1 MWKMRIHS
9 QKFGGILHAAIAML
23 LLAFHP
29 ALACSQN
36 DETEDLYRL
45 GTVHYSRGQF
55 KFAAQRFQKIVEIGT
70 DETLV
75 ELSRFYL
82 AESLVPLGDF
92 KNARIHLDD
101 FITRNPKHQF
111 ATQAQYRLGE
121 VSYLTGDSE
130 SAARHLQKF
139 ASENPQHALL
149 EFAYPYLAEI
159 KLKSGSFKDAE
170 RFFELSLAKHP
181 NGKLANESRFGLAR
195 ALEKL
200 NEVDEAI
207 RFYQLLIKR
216 PESGR
221 VPDSLLQIGKIYFR
235 RNRFGVSQQVFTQ
248 FESQH
253 GTHDLIQPVR
263 YWSGRTAYELGDYT
277 TANRYFETA
286 LRNNPTKKITPA
298 LHYEYARSLS
308 EEKRYTEALV
318 NLDIVFA
325 DFRDSYWG
333 DDALLLKIQIFRNTQ
348 QFDLAV
354 SNCETFRETYP
365 QSELIANC
373 LDNEAASRIS
383 LEEYDKAEII
393 LAHLVSNF
401 APTGP
406 STDNEIEAYET
417 WKYRLALA
425 QMRQGRD
432 EDAMSMLKEVNLDTA
447 NAETRSATLLAK
459 ATTQIKQNQLVAA
472 TTTLESFLDDAKEN
486 SGTSEAISNEANNAV
501 MNLALIYAKRQN
513 MQAADRW
520 ARKIV
525 GSDPQVNTLLQLAE
539 IGFAEKQF
547 RYAAEWFSTAASRT
561 NEQTP
566 KRRAMLGYIWSQK
579 ELGNVEST
587 IVGVDRLLQ
596 SFPESN
602 EAADALYLKAVLLEK
617 SERDVDAVKAYET
630 LLANDMQ
637 NKHTEKTIL
646 ALSNLYRKNSPKKLI
661 KLTTE
666 FTKLIAS
673 TKSENEDLLLYE
685 LAWIYN
691 DNSKSKLA
699 HKCFER
705 IHDEF
710 KQSKHWSEATLR
722 LANQKAMAKEIDRSE
737 TLLSSIL
744 ENSQNQKTLASTTFE
759 LAKIAFEKNQFK
771 RAAKLFE
778 TIVDDFSENEM
789 SPIAAY
795 WAAEANYL
803 DGKYK
808 TASQQF
814 EKLAV
819 EARLGQHPKSH
830 QILSRRAQV
839 AVQQKE
845 WTVAIKCATELID
858 FAPEWDEIFEAH
870 YVLGRSYAGLGKF
883 TKARA
888 AFQNVLDAK
897 TALGT
902 ETAAMAQWMIGE
914 SHFHQEDF
922 QEAIDA
928 YQRTEI
934 LHAYPRWKAA
944 ALLQIGKC
952 FEQMQ
957 QYTEAIESYDRILIE
972 HKKTMFTTEA
982 NERINELQN
991 RTSNAKKPTVLK

>member
-23 LLAFHP
+23 LLAFQP
-29 ALACSQN
+29 TLACSQN

-70 DETLV
+70 DQALV

-101 FITRNPKHQF
+101 FIKRNSKHQL

-130 SAARHLQKF
+130 NAARYLQKF
-139 ASENPQHALL
+139 ASENPQHELL

-159 KLKSGSFKDAE
+159 KLKSGDFAEAE

-235 RNRFGVSQQVFTQ
+235 RDRFSISRQVFAQ
-248 FESQH
+248 FESQY

-286 LRNNPTKKITPA
+286 LRNNPSKKITPA

-308 EEKRYTEALV
+308 EEKRYAEALV

-325 DFRDSYWG
+325 DFRTSYWG
-333 DDALLLKIQIFRNTQ
+333 DDALLLKIQICRNTQ

-354 SNCETFRETYP
+354 SHCETFRETYP
-365 QSELIANC
+365 QSELIPNC

-383 LEEYDKAEII
+383 LEQYEKAEII

-401 APTGP
+401 APTDP
-406 STDNEIEAYET
+406 SNNEIEAYET

-425 QMRQGRD
+425 QIRQGRH
-432 EDAMSMLKEVNLDTA
+432 EDAMTMLDEVNLDIA
-447 NAETRSATLLAK
+447 NSETRSATLLAK

-472 TTTLESFLDDAKEN
+472 TSTLESFLDNTKDN
-486 SGTSEAISNEANNAV
+486 SDTSEALSTEANNAV

-539 IGFAEKQF
+539 IAFAEKQF

-561 NEQTP
+561 KKQTP

-596 SFPESN
+596 SFPESK

-617 SERDVDAVKAYET
+617 AERDVDAVAAYET
-630 LLANDMQ
+630 LLANDLQ
-637 NKHTEKTIL
+637 KKHTEKTIL
-646 ALSNLYRKNSPKKLI
+646 ALSNLYRKISPE
-661 KLTTE
+661 KLTKLTSE

-673 TKSENEDLLLYE
+673 TKSENEDSLLYE

-691 DNSKSKLA
+691 DNNNSKLA
-699 HKCFER
+699 NKCFER
-705 IHDEF
+705 IHEEF

-722 LANQKAMAKEIDRSE
+722 LANQKAIEKEIDHSE

-771 RAAKLFE
+771 RAANLFQS
-778 TIVDDFSENEM
+778 IVDDFSGNEM

-808 TASQQF
+808 TASQRF

-845 WTVAIKCATELID
+845 WTVAIKCAKELLD
-858 FAPEWDEIFEAH
+858 FAPDWDEIFEAH
-870 YVLGRSYAGLGKF
+870 YVLGRSYAGLGEF

-888 AFQNVLDAK
+888 AFQNVLDSK

-952 FEQMQ
+952 FEQLQ

-982 NERINELQN
+982 SERIDELQN
-991 RTSNAKKPTVLK
+991 RTSKAKKPTVLK